1 MCGVETGGLA
11 QNVAVCEYCCQRVAE
26 AWFAFGLGMEAGES
40 WRVSQVGSFSGEY
53 RSPTHPQL
61 VFLLSGHEGSEPG
74 SLPGRGKANGVL
86 ISKCALRLGARELVS
101 FGKELSRED
110 MGSPPAAGRRILNFK
125 LNPFFGL
132 FSENLSLVANNLFYW
147 VHSPFKQ
154 QPLCFNVHEKF
165 QSSHLW

>member
-11 QNVAVCEYCCQRVAE
+11 QNVAVCEYGRQRAAE
-26 AWFAFGLGMEAGES
+26 ACFASGLGMEAGES
-40 WRVSQVGSFSGEY
+40 WRVSLVGSFSGEDK
-53 RSPTHPQL
+53 SPIHPQL
-61 VFLLSGHEGSEPG
+61 VFLLSGQEGSEPG
-74 SLPGRGKANGVL
+74 RLPGRGKANGVL
-86 ISKCALRLGARELVS
+86 ISECALRLGARELVS

-110 MGSPPAAGRRILNFK
+110 MGSPPAAGRHVLDFT

-132 FSENLSLVANNLFYW
+132 FSENLSLIANNLFYW

-165 QSSHLW
+165 QSSYLL

>member
-1 MCGVETGGLA
+1 MLALSPGRTGPPHTHNLSSCCQARRA
-11 QNVAVCEYCCQRVAE
+11 QNRAACLAE
-26 AWFAFGLGMEAGES
+26 VKLWCLD
-40 WRVSQVGSFSGEY
+40 
-53 RSPTHPQL
+53 
-61 VFLLSGHEGSEPG
+61 SE
-74 SLPGRGKANGVL
+74 
-86 ISKCALRLGARELVS
+86 CALRLGARELVS

-110 MGSPPAAGRRILNFK
+110 MGSPPAARRRVLDFT

-165 QSSHLW
+165 QSSYLL